1 MEQNIFSPRLN
12 QSVKDSLG
20 GALRSMAVLIVSVAF
35 ILLPLLFVPGVYS
48 SLGFTKVYVVG
59 LALLSSFVLLSLSV
73 LRSGTARVI
82 VPPALAFFWL
92 FALISI
98 VSALLSGDTLDS
110 LFGNNFE
117 VHTAGFFVLMALTMT
132 VALAFANQKRMLTRL
147 FAGFGAVAAVLQ
159 MYHVLR
165 IFFGGDFLSLGV
177 FTSATQSPIG
187 SFNDLAIFS
196 GLVLLVILVLVK
208 EVTASRMG
216 KILSF
221 VLTISSI
228 IILAVV
234 NFYAVWLI
242 VGFFALMMLL
252 YLISRDTWLR
262 GGEFDTP
269 VTRTALSLVGV
280 VCIAASIFVVSGDSV
295 GTRISKATGI
305 SYIEVRP
312 SVLTTMDIT
321 KSVWGENAL
330 LGTGPNR
337 FEDAWREYKNPVIN
351 QTVFWG
357 TVFTAGSGFIP
368 TIFITTGL
376 AGSVS
381 ILLFMGAFLFL
392 SYRLF
397 IRSEFRDAGWKSIG
411 VLAFVSS
418 VYLWLVSFL
427 YVPGNTIL
435 LLAALATGLVLAAYV
450 SQKSEAGLVID
461 VTKNR
466 QYGFLLIASVLVVV
480 VTSILSAITLSK
492 LYWSSLVYAD
502 TVSSFQ
508 AGASY
513 TDVDSGL
520 ERTFGLHPQD
530 NYVTERAQLRLLE
543 IQKLSNGEVTP
554 LTQQQYAAYLSE
566 GISLSEQAINL
577 DPTNPS
583 NYLVLS
589 NFYALLDPK
598 EFTEVTS
605 RMTSLFEVVRG
616 IDPVNPYY
624 YVVEAQYQARQ
635 GNTEAARQSL
645 LKAIELKNNYT
656 DALLL
661 LSQLDIAAGKVEDA
675 IAVTSAIVSIEPN
688 NPTRYFQLGVL
699 LAANKDYG
707 AASQAFGEA
716 IKLDPSYANAR
727 YFLALTLLDQDK
739 KTEALEQLYKVR
751 ETNSDNATVSELI
764 RQVESGEYVKPKEI
778 LDVNVNEPETV
789 TQDGDV
795 TTATDLPDTDV
806 VTPVNQVPQEET
818 VTEEEQ

>member
-1 MEQNIFSPRLN
+1 MFSPRLN
-12 QSVKDSLG
+12 QTIKDSLG
-20 GALRSMAVLIVSVAF
+20 GALRSMAVLVVSVAF
-35 ILLPLLFVPGVYS
+35 ILLPVLFVPGVYA
-48 SLGFTKVYVVG
+48 SLGFTKVYIVG

-92 FALISI
+92 FALVSI

-132 VALAFANQKRMLTRL
+132 VALSFANQKRMLTRL
-147 FAGFGAVAAVLQ
+147 FAGLGVVAVVLQ
-159 MYHVLR
+159 VYHVLR

-177 FTSATQSPIG
+177 FTLATQSPIG

-208 EVTASRMG
+208 EVTASRVG

-221 VLTISSI
+221 VLTISSL

-242 VGFFALMMLL
+242 IGFFALMMLL

-269 VTRTALSLVGV
+269 ITRTALTLVGV

-295 GTRISKATGI
+295 GTRISKATGV
-305 SYIEVRP
+305 SYIEIRP

-376 AGSVS
+376 AGTIA

-397 IRSEFRDAGWKSIG
+397 IRSEFIDTGWKNIG

-418 VYLWLVSFL
+418 VYLWLMSFL

-435 LLAALATGLVLAAYV
+435 LLAALTTGLVLAAYV
-450 SQKSEAGLVID
+450 SQKSETGLVID

-492 LYWSSLVYAD
+492 LYWSSLVYAE

-513 TDVDSGL
+513 SDVDSGL
-520 ERTFGLHPQD
+520 ERTFNLHAQD
-530 NYVTERAQLRLLE
+530 NYVAERAQLRLLE
-543 IQKLSNGEVTP
+543 IQKLSSGEVTP

-598 EFTEVTS
+598 EFTEVTG
-605 RMTSLFEVVRG
+605 RMSNLFEVVRG
-616 IDPVNPYY
+616 IEPSNPYY
-624 YVVEAQYQARQ
+624 YVAEAQYQASQ
-635 GNTEAARQSL
+635 GNTDAARQSL

-675 IAVTSAIVSIEPN
+675 IAVTSAVVSIEPN

-699 LAANKDYG
+699 LAANKDYV

-739 KTEALEQLYKVR
+739 KSEALEQLYKVR
-751 ETNSDNATVSELI
+751 ETNSDNATVIELI
-764 RQVESGEYVKPKEI
+764 RQVEAGEYVKPKEI
-778 LDVNVNEPETV
+778 LDVNVSEPEAV
-789 TQDGDV
+789 SQDGDV

-806 VTPVNQVPQEET
+806 LTPVNQVPQEEEI
-818 VTEEEQ
+818 TEEGQ

>member
-1 MEQNIFSPRLN
+1 MFSPRLN
-12 QSVKDSLG
+12 QSIKDSLG
-20 GALRSMAVLIVSVAF
+20 GALRSMAVFIVLIAF
-35 ILLPLLFVPGVYS
+35 VLLPVLFVPGVYA

-82 VPPALAFFWL
+82 IPPALAFFWL
-92 FALISI
+92 FAFVSI

-110 LFGNNFE
+110 LFGNSFE

-132 VALAFANQKRMLTRL
+132 VTLAFANQKRMLTRL
-147 FAGFGAVAAVLQ
+147 FAGLGVVAAVLQ
-159 MYHVLR
+159 VYHVLR

-177 FTSATQSPIG
+177 FISATQSPIG

-196 GLVLLVILVLVK
+196 GLVLLVVLVLVK
-208 EVTASRMG
+208 EVTASRLG

-221 VLTISSI
+221 VLTFSSL

-242 VGFFALMMLL
+242 IGFFALMMLL

-269 VTRTALSLVGV
+269 ITRTALALVGV

-295 GTRISKATGI
+295 GTRISKATGV

-312 SVLTTMDIT
+312 SVLTTMDII

-376 AGSVS
+376 AGTVS

-435 LLAALATGLVLAAYV
+435 LLASLATGLVLAAYV

-513 TDVDSGL
+513 TEVDSGL

-530 NYVTERAQLRLLE
+530 NYVAERAQLRLLE
-543 IQKLSNGEVTP
+543 IQKLSGGEVTP

-589 NFYALLDPK
+589 NFYTLLDPK
-598 EFTEVTS
+598 EFAEVTG
-605 RMTSLFEVVRG
+605 RMKSLFEVVRG
-616 IDPVNPYY
+616 IDPANPYY

-635 GNTEAARQSL
+635 GDTEAARQSL
-645 LKAIELKNNYT
+645 VKAIELKNNYT

-675 IAVTSAIVSIEPN
+675 IAVTSAVVSIEPN

-699 LAANKDYG
+699 LAANKDYT

-806 VTPVNQVPQEET
+806 VTPVNQVPQEEV
-818 VTEEEQ
+818 VTEEGE